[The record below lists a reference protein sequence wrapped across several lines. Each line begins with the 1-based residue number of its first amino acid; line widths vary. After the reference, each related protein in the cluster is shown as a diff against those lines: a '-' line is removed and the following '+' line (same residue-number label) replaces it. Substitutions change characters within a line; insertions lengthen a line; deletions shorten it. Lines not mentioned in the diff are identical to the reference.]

1 MGVFSIFG
9 SKESFDPNVFEK
21 ELTSITEKINTNKQQ
36 ISKLQQRQKYVR
48 RSLSRYF
55 IIIYLC
61 IFGYC
66 YATIP
71 SSTIGKNRVQWFIR
85 GQTRQHLL
93 VLIGYPLFSVLTLR
107 AVSYI
112 FQFFINNKQSYLKSL
127 QNKHKEK
134 IEELKKIT
142 NFNKTNELINKY
154 GNEKQPQVSLQKQEP
169 QPISNQKQQDHL
181 RNRHNKSGNL
191 RDQAM
196 KELNLQ
202 EDKQLSS
209 QQKGQLPN
217 TKQAPIPAIPQQPA
231 QRTIQD
237 RLLDILI
244 GSDNSESVEN
254 RYALICFHCF
264 AHNGLAPP
272 HTEDPADAKF
282 QCWKCGAMNGKG
294 MLFEQP
300 DMKFDSSKNSS
311 SELINLEVKEKES
324 GNLDHPGTENE
335 EKEESTKKLQ

>member
-1 MGVFSIFG
+1 M
-9 SKESFDPNVFEK
+9 
-21 ELTSITEKINTNKQQ
+21 
-36 ISKLQQRQKYVR
+36 
-48 RSLSRYF
+48 
-55 IIIYLC
+55 
-61 IFGYC
+61 
-66 YATIP
+66 
-71 SSTIGKNRVQWFIR
+71 
-85 GQTRQHLL
+85 
-93 VLIGYPLFSVLTLR
+93 
-107 AVSYI
+107 
-112 FQFFINNKQSYLKSL
+112 
-127 QNKHKEK
+127 
-134 IEELKKIT
+134 
-142 NFNKTNELINKY
+142 INKY

-181 RNRHNKSGNL
+181 RNRHNKLGNL

-196 KELNLQ
+196 KELNLP
-202 EDKQLSS
+202 EDKQLLS

-254 RYALICFHCF
+254 RYALICFNCF

-272 HTEDPADAKF
+272 HTEDPADVKF

>member
-169 QPISNQKQQDHL
+169 QPISNQ
-181 RNRHNKSGNL
+181 NNK
-191 RDQAM
+191 
-196 KELNLQ
+196 
-202 EDKQLSS
+202 
-209 QQKGQLPN
+209 
-217 TKQAPIPAIPQQPA
+217 II
-231 QRTIQD
+231 
-237 RLLDILI
+237 
-244 GSDNSESVEN
+244 
-254 RYALICFHCF
+254 
-264 AHNGLAPP
+264 
-272 HTEDPADAKF
+272 
-282 QCWKCGAMNGKG
+282 
-294 MLFEQP
+294 
-300 DMKFDSSKNSS
+300 
-311 SELINLEVKEKES
+311 
-324 GNLDHPGTENE
+324 
-335 EKEESTKKLQ
+335 